1 MIPGSGTMRNSTE
14 YGSPVANARS
24 EPLASSQRSS
34 GCTISRTSSTC
45 LPTLASDTRSSAAQA
60 SDPLTMPLARS
71 ISQMPKDAASF
82 SQPHP
87 LCTLMQPFEHLLFG
101 GDVHDRAAD
110 SLRHL
115 PGQLHV
121 AVVPVP
127 ANRPV
132 RKHSSKLVHV
142 GAAVDEGLLPN
153 RLGRGTIVGVD
164 GGVELRAGDLD
175 RLVPQPVDRGGARG
189 ERKELA
195 DGVPGPCAEAR
206 SQLGQPDAFFDGPVP
221 LLSRLCHFAGQFARR
236 RLVRAHPAAQNT
248 ANPSS
253 KPDFE
258 KNRHSL
264 LISSSVAFCCA
275 NVEDATTHSSAQD
288 LRARHQNRWTSSV
301 NMPAHWENSRTRPNV
316 PRTRLR
322 ADFSSRWRSLVDMAW
337 VGLGWL
343 DCLAWQDGRSATLPP
358 VRGRVSHPVH
368 ASRHDARV
376 TDRRRVSSGP
386 STWSIGQTRS
396 RSVTTSAH
404 AFRIN
409 SMPCCT
415 SPTLTRSS
423 FRSRSLWTQ
432 ADPYQTYPSV
442 L

>member
-1 MIPGSGTMRNSTE
+1 M
-14 YGSPVANARS
+14 
-24 EPLASSQRSS
+24 
-34 GCTISRTSSTC
+34 
-45 LPTLASDTRSSAAQA
+45 AAA
-60 SDPLTMPLARS
+60 
-71 ISQMPKDAASF
+71 
-82 SQPHP
+82 
-87 LCTLMQPFEHLLFG
+87 
-101 GDVHDRAAD
+101 
-110 SLRHL
+110 
-115 PGQLHV
+115 
-121 AVVPVP
+121 
-127 ANRPV
+127 
-132 RKHSSKLVHV
+132 
-142 GAAVDEGLLPN
+142 
-153 RLGRGTIVGVD
+153 
-164 GGVELRAGDLD
+164 
-175 RLVPQPVDRGGARG
+175 ARG
-189 ERKELA
+189 KRKELA

-206 SQLGQPDAFFDGPVP
+206 SLLGQPDAFFDGPVP
-221 LLSRLCHFAGQFARR
+221 LLSRLFISPGSHQTLVCAGPSRR
-236 RLVRAHPAAQNT
+236 AKQRQ
-248 ANPSS
+248 SEQ